1 MNIGELHPLIGES
14 FWRNGELFDVYEPAT
29 GDVIARVPDVG
40 FEGVEAAVDAAKN
53 ALPAWAS
60 TPPKDRAAALL
71 AFTDEI
77 MARVDEFAEL
87 EARDVGK
94 PLEKARAEMA
104 SAADK
109 YRFFAGACRT
119 MMVPATGEYKPGIT
133 SFVRR
138 EPIGVVGAI
147 SPWNYPMGMTA
158 WRIGPAL
165 AAGNTV
171 VLKPTQ
177 VTPLTALLLGEV
189 ANKILPPGVL
199 NIVTGSGGTTG
210 AHLVRHPDVAMVSLT
225 GGTETGRSVM
235 RDAADSIKVVHLE
248 LGGKAPVLVFDDAN
262 IDRLASTLRGAAF
275 GNSGQDC
282 TAACRVYVSR
292 KRRSDVVE
300 ALAAMAKGINVG
312 NGYVERGIDMGP
324 VVSAKHHEFVSGFVD
339 RAVRNA
345 SGRIATGGAMQRPGY
360 FYAPTVVDGIDHDAE
375 IIQKEIFGPVIAVTT
390 FDDEADAI
398 RKAND
403 LEVGLA
409 ASIWTADV
417 ERAIVAAGRVKA
429 GSVWVNDHG
438 PTAAEMPFGGYKQSG
453 IGRDLS
459 IYAIEAHTELK
470 HIAITHRERI

>member
-1 MNIGELHPLIGES
+1 MTIRELRPLIGES
-14 FWRNGELFDVYEPAT
+14 FWSQGNLFDVFEPAT
-29 GDVIARVPDVG
+29 GEVIARVPDVG
-40 FEGVEAAVDAAKN
+40 AEGVNAAVSAAKA
-53 ALPAWAS
+53 ALPSWAS
-60 TPPKDRAAALL
+60 TPPKDRAAILL

-77 MARVDEFAEL
+77 MARVEEFAEL

-94 PLEKARAEMA
+94 PLGKARAEMA

-119 MMVPATGEYKPGIT
+119 MMVPAAGEYKPGIT
-133 SFVRR
+133 SLVRR

-189 ANKILPPGVL
+189 ARQILPRGVL
-199 NIVTGSGGTTG
+199 NIVTGFGGTTG
-210 AHLVRHPDVAMVSLT
+210 VNLVRHPDVAMVSLT
-225 GGTETGRSVM
+225 GGTDTGRSVM

-248 LGGKAPVLVFDDAN
+248 LGGKAPVLVFDDAD
-262 IDRLASTLRGAAF
+262 IDRLATTLKSAAF

-282 TAACRVYVSR
+282 TAACRVYVSKKR
-292 KRRSDVVE
+292 KNDVVE
-300 ALAAMAKGINVG
+300 ALASMAREIKVG
-312 NGYVERGIDMGP
+312 NGYTEPGIDMGP
-324 VVSAKHHEFVSGFVD
+324 VVSAKHHEFVAGFVD
-339 RAVRNA
+339 RTVRNS
-345 SGRIATGGAMQRPGY
+345 SGRVVVGGPIEGPGY
-360 FYAPTVVDGIDHDAE
+360 FYSPTVVDGVDHSDE
-375 IIQKEIFGPVIAVTT
+375 IIQKEIFGPVVAVTT
-390 FDDEADAI
+390 FEDEADAVA
-398 RKAND
+398 KAND

-409 ASIWTADV
+409 ASIWTSDV
-417 ERAIVAAGRVKA
+417 ERAIVTAGRVKA
-429 GSVWVNDHG
+429 GSVWINDHG